1 MPNYTIKNVK
11 TNEHYNVDCTY
22 SELQKI
28 LKNSDLV
35 QGSSASLLVGG
46 VKDMFGK
53 TPDVFKDLTKTINF
67 CGESFCQKE
76 PIKDNY
82 SLSWTTLLA
91 DKLNT
96 SIIGWGRP
104 GAAYEHVFKSYDEQA
119 DYTIFCWT
127 DPNRLYVN
135 SEYSVMIGDL
145 TEDIRI
151 KGGIKNSRDKAAY
164 AYYKYLHNIH
174 VAKQRYIRELYWFDH
189 AILSKYK
196 GVAIHIPC
204 FDIYYTFSN
213 GINID
218 TPLEDMRSKNAEWW
232 QELANHFTKQKNAML
247 ADKIYNIIKEDH
259 EKTNYK

>member
-1 MPNYTIKNVK
+1 MPFYTIKNVK

-35 QGSSASLLVGG
+35 QGSSAPLLVGG

-91 DKLNT
+91 DKLNA
-96 SIIGWGRP
+96 SIIGWGKP
-104 GAAYEHVFKSYDEQA
+104 GAAYEHAIQTFDNTA

-135 SEYSVMIGDL
+135 SEYTALIGDI
-145 TEDIRI
+145 TEDIKI

-164 AYYKYLHNIH
+164 AYYKYLHNIP
-174 VAKQRYIRELYWFDH
+174 VTKQRFKRELYWFDH

-213 GINID
+213 GINTD
-218 TPLEDMRSKNAEWW
+218 TPLDDMRSNNAEWW

-247 ADKIYNIIKEDH
+247 ADKIYNIIKEHH

>member
-35 QGSSASLLVGG
+35 QGSSAPLSVGG
-46 VKDMFGK
+46 VKDWRN
-53 TPDVFKDLTKTINF
+53 TWRLLDAKTINF

-91 DKLNT
+91 NKLNA
-96 SIIGWGRP
+96 SIIGWGKP
-104 GAAYEHVFKSYDEQA
+104 GAAYEHAIQSFDNTA

-135 SEYSVMIGDL
+135 SEYTALIGDI

-164 AYYKYLHNIH
+164 AYYKYLHNIP
-174 VAKQRYIRELYWFDH
+174 VTKQRFKRELYWFDH
-189 AILSKYK
+189 AILSNYK
-196 GVAIHIPC
+196 GVAVHLAC
-204 FDIYYTFSN
+204 FDVSHIFTH

-218 TPLEDMRSKNAEWW
+218 TPLDSMRSKDVKNELHNHLTE
-232 QELANHFTKQKNAML
+232 QENSGL
-247 ADKIYNIIKEDH
+247 ADKIYNIIKEHH